1 MTTVFRSACEFDIAS
16 LIYKNDHT
24 NLRRFY
30 IVHVHLYGTEKFDY
44 NQSLNKTEYCINRT
58 IDKVSI

>member
-44 NQSLNKTEYCINRT
+44 NQSLNKTEYCIN
-58 IDKVSI
+58 